1 MRRRNVGAYRV
12 ARVLLPLL
20 TVHVGSGVANAQS
33 PALVTDRPD
42 RSESAAVILKGM
54 VQVETGYLF
63 ASNSNVSRYEAP
75 GTLFRIGLGGQTEL
89 RIGPAGITGEEGKHG
104 AGDGNLGVKVNLIER
119 TNGWRPELAI
129 LGGLS
134 LPTGDDGFSSD
145 GVNPSFLVLLAYKL
159 SPGLSLGSNVGVAWE
174 SSLGETDRNASVV
187 YSFVLSSGLTDRWS
201 AFLELFGGRQTA
213 GTNKTSMSVDGGFTF
228 LLTDLVQLDAYA
240 GGGLLG
246 PVDDVFVGTGLSFRV
261 PR

>member
-12 ARVLLPLL
+12 ARVLLPPL

-119 TNGWRPELAI
+119 TNGWRQ
-129 LGGLS
+129 S
-134 LPTGDDGFSSD
+134 LQ
-145 GVNPSFLVLLAYKL
+145 FLVDCR
-159 SPGLSLGSNVGVAWE
+159 SRPEMMG
-174 SSLGETDRNASVV
+174 
-187 YSFVLSSGLTDRWS
+187 
-201 AFLELFGGRQTA
+201 
-213 GTNKTSMSVDGGFTF
+213 
-228 LLTDLVQLDAYA
+228 
-240 GGGLLG
+240 
-246 PVDDVFVGTGLSFRV
+246 FRV
-261 PR
+261 TAFTRRSWSYSPTNSRRGCPLAQMLG